1 MMQYTGTQYLK
12 FSFFSP
18 KAVIVACLF
27 LPFAATVNA
36 QQGSVAEAIEQCS
49 SEKSSLKRL
58 VCFDRLAK
66 SMRQYSGLEQS
77 VTTALPPVPSSR
89 PQTRS
94 RADLPVPSAS
104 PSIPSTSSE
113 TVAPTGEQAFGLE
126 HRQDTDAMISK
137 LYASVTKV
145 AKSARGMSII
155 TIDNGQVWRQND
167 GSALKIKQGYSVYIE
182 RGLLGAFYLGK
193 DGLNRRMKVKRAE

>member
-1 MMQYTGTQYLK
+1 MTQYLN
-12 FSFFSP
+12 FSFFSR
-18 KAVIVACLF
+18 KALLAACLL
-27 LPFAATVNA
+27 LPLTATVTA
-36 QQGSVAEAIEQCS
+36 QQSSVAEAIENCS
-49 SEKSSLKRL
+49 SEKSSLTRL

-77 VTTALPPVPSSR
+77 VTTSLPPIASSR
-89 PQTRS
+89 PQPQSQS
-94 RADLPVPSAS
+94 RVPVPTATPNRQAAVAAA
-104 PSIPSTSSE
+104 PS
-113 TVAPTGEQAFGLE
+113 GEEAFGLE

-137 LYASVTKV
+137 LYASVSKV
-145 AKSARGMSII
+145 AKSVRGMSII

-167 GSALKIKQGYSVYIE
+167 GSALKIKAGDTVYIE

>member
-1 MMQYTGTQYLK
+1 MTQYLN
-12 FSFFSP
+12 FSFFSS
-18 KAVIVACLF
+18 KALLAACLL
-27 LPFAATVNA
+27 LPLTAVVQA
-36 QQGSVAEAIEQCS
+36 QQGTIAEAMEQCS

-66 SMRQYSGLEQS
+66 SIRQYSGVEQS
-77 VTTALPPVPSSR
+77 VTTALPPISSPR
-89 PQTRS
+89 QPRLSQPNV
-94 RADLPVPSAS
+94 AAPSAV
-104 PSIPSTSSE
+104 PNRPAAE
-113 TVAPTGEQAFGLE
+113 VAAPLPTGEQAFGLE
-126 HRQDTDAMISK
+126 HKQDTDAMISK

-145 AKSARGMSII
+145 DKSARGMSII

-167 GSALKIKQGYSVYIE
+167 GSALKIKQGDTVYIE

>member
-1 MMQYTGTQYLK
+1 MMQYKGIKYPK
-12 FSFFSP
+12 FSFFSS
-18 KAVIVACLF
+18 KAVIVACLL
-27 LPFAATVNA
+27 LPFTATVGA
-36 QQGSVAEAIEQCS
+36 QQGSIADAIEQCS

-66 SMRQYSGLEQS
+66 SMREYSGLEQS
-77 VTTALPPVPSSR
+77 VTTALPPVASSR
-89 PQTRS
+89 SQSQS
-94 RADLPVPSAS
+94 RANIPA
-104 PSIPSTSSE
+104 PSTSAVRPPARAE

-126 HRQDTDAMISK
+126 HKQDTDAMISK

-155 TIDNGQVWRQND
+155 TIDNGQIWRQND
-167 GSALKIKQGYSVYIE
+167 GSALKIKQGDTVYIE

-193 DGLNRRMKVKRAE
+193 DGLNRRMKVRRAE